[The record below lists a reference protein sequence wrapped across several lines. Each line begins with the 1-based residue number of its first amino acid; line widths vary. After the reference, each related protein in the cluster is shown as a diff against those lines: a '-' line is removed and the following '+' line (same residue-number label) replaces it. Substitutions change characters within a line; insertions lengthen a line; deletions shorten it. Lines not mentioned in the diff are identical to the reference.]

1 MTVSKGAIA
10 GWDLGGAHLKVAQL
24 GADGAILE
32 VCQQPCPL
40 WQGRSHLIAAI
51 EAVRPLVSDARRH
64 AVTMTGELVDLF
76 DNRRQGVAELVT
88 TIAEAFPGT
97 EIAVFAG
104 PLGFREPGKAVAEA
118 ESVASANWFAS
129 VSLLARRWPAGLFVD
144 VGSTTIDLVP
154 FAEGSSRHVGYSDAE
169 RLTTEELIYSG
180 VVRTPIMA
188 MTDQVPFAGQRQAV
202 MAEYFATMADAYRLL
217 GELPEGADLLP
228 AADGKAKDVTSSRRR
243 LARMLGRDAEDAS
256 PAAWRRLARHLAEL
270 QLQQVQSAAERVLS
284 RELLDD
290 NCPICGA
297 GVGRFLAE
305 RVAARL
311 GRPYQDFADA
321 VGVADDLREPAARCA
336 PAVSVALLLA
346 ES

>member
-1 MTVSKGAIA
+1 M
-10 GWDLGGAHLKVAQL
+10 KVACL
-24 GADGAILE
+24 DADHRVAAIRQE
-32 VCQQPCPL
+32 PCPL
-40 WQGRSHLIAAI
+40 WQGQDRLVAAI
-51 EAVRPLVSDARRH
+51 EAVRPLVAAAQHH

-76 DNRRQGVAELVT
+76 DNRQQGVAQLITSIVG
-88 TIAEAFPGT
+88 AFPATGVK
-97 EIAVFAG
+97 IFAG
-104 PLGFREPGKAVAEA
+104 PLGFLEPGRAAAQA

-129 VSLLARRWPAGLFVD
+129 VSLLARRRPAGLFID

-154 FAEGSSRHVGYSDAE
+154 FAEAESRHIGYSDAE
-169 RLTTEELIYSG
+169 RLTTEELLYSG

-188 MTDQVPFAGQRQAV
+188 MTDQVPFAGVRQKV

-217 GELPEGADLLP
+217 DELPEGADLLP
-228 AADGKAKDVTSSRRR
+228 AADGKAKDVTASRRR

-256 PAAWRRLARHLAEL
+256 PAAWRLLARYLTEL

-290 NCPICGA
+290 SCPIVGA

-305 RVAARL
+305 RLAVRL
-311 GRPYQDFADA
+311 GLPYHDFADI
-321 VGVADDLREPAARCA
+321 VGVADDRRESAARCA